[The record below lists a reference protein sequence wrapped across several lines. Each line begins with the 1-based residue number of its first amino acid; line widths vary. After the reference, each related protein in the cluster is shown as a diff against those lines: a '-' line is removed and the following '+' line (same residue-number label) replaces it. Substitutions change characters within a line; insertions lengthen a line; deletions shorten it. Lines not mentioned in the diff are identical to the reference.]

1 MAHETK
7 FLLQQQ
13 KKNSSHLFSKQL
25 KEGVSW
31 TFDTPSSFLSS
42 TATRQ

>member
-1 MAHETK
+1 MRQS
-7 FLLQQQ
+7 FCYNN